1 MVRQHV
7 GKRPL
12 ARPKRKWEDNI
23 KMNHQE
29 VGGACLDW
37 IELVKERDTWREL
50 VNAVMN
56 TRVTQNARNFLIS

>member
-37 IELVKERDTWREL
+37 IELVQERDTWREL